1 MPALCATATT
11 AQSAFG
17 AANTKQRPPRWP
29 SQLPAGVALFMIYDR
44 SLMEKMLVA
53 RKVEKIFTNGK
64 GKCRRQ
70 TEVLRGVSL
79 DVAVGEIVAVVGP
92 SGSGKSTLL
101 HCLAGLES
109 VDSGSIRV
117 CGEEIVGLGNRRL
130 FQVRRDHI
138 GLIFQAYNLIP
149 SLSAIDNVL
158 VSARLAGLNAEKPQV
173 KSLFES
179 LNLKGKEKMLPG
191 QLSGGEQQRVA
202 IARCLAQETELIFA
216 DEPTGALDATNTG
229 LFAGILRTVVAGG
242 DRSVLMVTHDI
253 ELASK
258 ADRVVVLQDG
268 RVSAE
273 LVSPTSAEIIKAFG

>member
-1 MPALCATATT
+1 M
-11 AQSAFG
+11 
-17 AANTKQRPPRWP
+17 
-29 SQLPAGVALFMIYDR
+29 
-44 SLMEKMLVA
+44 
-53 RKVEKIFTNGK
+53 
-64 GKCRRQ
+64 
-70 TEVLRGVSL
+70 
-79 DVAVGEIVAVVGP
+79 DVAAGEIVAVVGP

-109 VDSGSIRV
+109 VDSGSVRV

-149 SLSAIDNVL
+149 SLNAIDNVL
-158 VSARLAGLNAEKPQV
+158 VSARLAGLNVKKSQI

-179 LNLKGKEKMLPG
+179 LNLKGREKSLPG

-202 IARCLAQETELIFA
+202 IARCLALGTELMFA
-216 DEPTGALDATNTG
+216 DEPTGALDAANTG
-229 LFAGILRTVVAGG
+229 VFAGILRTVVSSG
-242 DRSVLMVTHDI
+242 DRSVLMTTHDI

-258 ADRVVVLQDG
+258 ADRVVVLRDG

-273 LVSPTSAEIIKAFG
+273 LVSPTSAEIVKSFG

>member
-1 MPALCATATT
+1 
-11 AQSAFG
+11 
-17 AANTKQRPPRWP
+17 
-29 SQLPAGVALFMIYDR
+29 
-44 SLMEKMLVA
+44 MEKMLVA